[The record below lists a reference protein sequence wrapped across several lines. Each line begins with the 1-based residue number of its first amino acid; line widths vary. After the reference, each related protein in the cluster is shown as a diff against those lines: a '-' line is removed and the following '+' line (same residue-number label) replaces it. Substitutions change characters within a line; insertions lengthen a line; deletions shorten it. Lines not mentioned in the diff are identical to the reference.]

1 MRQRPIAINIRVT
14 ENEKRKMERAARM
27 CGLSLSAYLRKIALG
42 KEVKAIAPPEFYE
55 IYRKLLSTRADL
67 KSLSE
72 ADMTAALDDIAG
84 AMLKLYHEISGESAA
99 GKQDEKPWQ

>member
-42 KEVKAIAPPEFYE
+42 KEVKAIAPSEFYE

-67 KSLSE
+67 KVLSE
-72 ADMTAALDDIAG
+72 VNMATALDDIAG
-84 AMLKLYHEISGESAA
+84 AMLKLYHEISDESTV
-99 GKQDEKPWQ
+99 GKQDEKPWR